1 MQASYRKDS
10 EHNYLLFGD
19 IEIDQSEYVYQ
30 MFLHNPLDQLLPSDI
45 TMRDGKASLRFDITA
60 CTSVA
65 RRFDTV
71 ALSGTDLRRILF
83 AIRETALHLSDLL
96 LDARDLI
103 LEPEFVFLGPGQDQI
118 FLCYIPHLS
127 DSSPD
132 TVRTLSEFFLKKT
145 DHNDPAAASL
155 AYAFYDAVSG
165 ENYVLLDLL
174 ETLLLP
180 NPAADPAA
188 DSAADPD
195 YGFGPERTQFDQKIR
210 AADSV
215 SQLSDVY
222 ASYDPADRKKL
233 KSGGGK
239 SPEYANASGSILS
252 GTSRADQSSQKKT
265 GKKGRKTS
273 VKRKTGVQND
283 SRKRKRRKRRLFLSL
298 LLPAILVLGTAAVL
312 ILIFHPDLTQ
322 IGGAGFLSAAVI
334 WMIHNTIER
343 HSGEIHNVW
352 ADEDFDTEDDDI
364 FYQNLL
370 KEAYAQ
376 PESSRQTFSPDD
388 KSPNPD
394 STGWENIDR
403 VSAGQSN
410 TSWKK
415 VGRVSADQSNT
426 SWKKAGRVSAG
437 QSNTAWKKAGR
448 DSLNRGKATDS
459 PSVEATRYLSGQAAY
474 SSSSSAAALISLR
487 PDSYPDISLNRDHL
501 LIGKSPEKADIILP
515 SDTVSRVHAR
525 IEKRSDGLYVTDL
538 FSTNGTFLDGHR
550 LEPNRSA
557 RLLDSARL
565 TIAGYNYRVQIPGTD
580 EAKAAYSSRAA
591 Y

>member
-145 DHNDPAAASL
+145 DHNDPAAAAL

-174 ETLLLP
+174 EALLLP
-180 NPAADPAA
+180 NPASNPAADPAA
-188 DSAADPD
+188 VPD
-195 YGFGPERTQFDQKIR
+195 YGFRQEGTLPDQKIR
-210 AADSV
+210 TGDSV
-215 SQLSDVY
+215 SKSDDLY
-222 ASYDPADRKKL
+222 APFEPAGRENL
-233 KSGGGK
+233 KSGRGK
-239 SPEYANASGSILS
+239 SPEYAYASGSS
-252 GTSRADQSSQKKT
+252 PGRTNRAGQGGQKKP
-265 GKKGRKTS
+265 GKKGAKS
-273 VKRKTGVQND
+273 PAKRKTGIQND
-283 SRKRKRRKRRLFLSL
+283 SKKRKRKKRRLFLSL

-334 WMIHNTIER
+334 WIIHNTIER

-376 PESSRQTFSPDD
+376 PESSQQSFFPDE
-388 KSPNPD
+388 KSSNRD
-394 STGWENIDR
+394 SAGWENI
-403 VSAGQSN
+403 
-410 TSWKK
+410 
-415 VGRVSADQSNT
+415 
-426 SWKKAGRVSAG
+426 GRVSAG
-437 QSNTAWKKAGR
+437 RNRTARKEASR
-448 DSLNRGKATDS
+448 DSLNREKAANS
-459 PSVEATRYLSGQAAY
+459 PAVDATRFLAGQAGY
-474 SSSSSAAALISLR
+474 SSAVPAALISLR

-501 LIGKSPEKADIILP
+501 LIGKNPDKADIILP
-515 SDTVSRVHAR
+515 SETVSRVHAR

-580 EAKAAYSSRAA
+580 EANAAYSSRAA

>member
-145 DHNDPAAASL
+145 DHNDPAAAAL

-174 ETLLLP
+174 EALLLP
-180 NPAADPAA
+180 NPASNPAADPAA
-188 DSAADPD
+188 VPD
-195 YGFGPERTQFDQKIR
+195 YGFRQEGTLPDQKIR
-210 AADSV
+210 TGDSV
-215 SQLSDVY
+215 SKSDDLY
-222 ASYDPADRKKL
+222 APFEPAGRENL
-233 KSGGGK
+233 KSGRGK
-239 SPEYANASGSILS
+239 SPEYAYASGSS
-252 GTSRADQSSQKKT
+252 PGRTNRAGQGGQKKP
-265 GKKGRKTS
+265 GKKGAKS
-273 VKRKTGVQND
+273 PAKRKTGIQND
-283 SRKRKRRKRRLFLSL
+283 SKKRKRKKRRLFLSL

-334 WMIHNTIER
+334 WIIHNTIER

-376 PESSRQTFSPDD
+376 PESSQQSFFPDE
-388 KSPNPD
+388 KSSNRD
-394 STGWENIDR
+394 SAGWENI
-403 VSAGQSN
+403 
-410 TSWKK
+410 
-415 VGRVSADQSNT
+415 
-426 SWKKAGRVSAG
+426 GRVSAG
-437 QSNTAWKKAGR
+437 RNRTARKEASR
-448 DSLNRGKATDS
+448 DSLNREIATDS
-459 PSVEATRYLSGQAAY
+459 PAVDATRFLAGQAGY
-474 SSSSSAAALISLR
+474 SSAVPAALISLR

-501 LIGKSPEKADIILP
+501 LIGKNPDKADIILP
-515 SDTVSRVHAR
+515 SETVSRVHAR

-580 EAKAAYSSRAA
+580 EANAAYSSRAA

>member
-145 DHNDPAAASL
+145 DHSDPAAAAL

-174 ETLLLP
+174 EALLLP
-180 NPAADPAA
+180 NPASNPAADPAA
-188 DSAADPD
+188 VPD
-195 YGFGPERTQFDQKIR
+195 YGFRQEGTLPDQKIR
-210 AADSV
+210 TGDSV
-215 SQLSDVY
+215 SKSDDLY
-222 ASYDPADRKKL
+222 APFEPAGRENL
-233 KSGGGK
+233 KSGRGK
-239 SPEYANASGSILS
+239 SPEYAYASGSS
-252 GTSRADQSSQKKT
+252 PGRTNRAGQGGQKKP
-265 GKKGRKTS
+265 GKKGAKS
-273 VKRKTGVQND
+273 PAKRKTGIQND
-283 SRKRKRRKRRLFLSL
+283 SKKRKRKKRRLFLSL

-334 WMIHNTIER
+334 WIIHNTIER

-376 PESSRQTFSPDD
+376 PESSQQSFFPDE
-388 KSPNPD
+388 KSSNRD
-394 STGWENIDR
+394 SAGWENI
-403 VSAGQSN
+403 
-410 TSWKK
+410 
-415 VGRVSADQSNT
+415 
-426 SWKKAGRVSAG
+426 GRVSAG
-437 QSNTAWKKAGR
+437 RNRTARKEASR
-448 DSLNRGKATDS
+448 DSLKREKATDS
-459 PSVEATRYLSGQAAY
+459 PAVDATRFLAGQAGY
-474 SSSSSAAALISLR
+474 SSAVPAALISLR

-501 LIGKSPEKADIILP
+501 LIGKNPDKADIILP
-515 SDTVSRVHAR
+515 SETVSRVHAR

-580 EAKAAYSSRAA
+580 EANAAYSSRAA

>member
-145 DHNDPAAASL
+145 DHSDPAAAAL

-174 ETLLLP
+174 EALLLP
-180 NPAADPAA
+180 NPASNPAA
-188 DSAADPD
+188 DPVAVPD
-195 YGFGPERTQFDQKIR
+195 YGFRQEGTLPDQKIR
-210 AADSV
+210 SGDSV
-215 SQLSDVY
+215 SKSDDLY
-222 ASYDPADRKKL
+222 APFEPAGRENL
-233 KSGGGK
+233 KSGRGK
-239 SPEYANASGSILS
+239 SPEYAYASGSS
-252 GTSRADQSSQKKT
+252 PGRTNRAGQGGQKKP
-265 GKKGRKTS
+265 GKKGAKS
-273 VKRKTGVQND
+273 PAKRKTGIQND
-283 SRKRKRRKRRLFLSL
+283 SKKRKRKKSRLFLSL

-334 WMIHNTIER
+334 WIIHNTIER

-376 PESSRQTFSPDD
+376 PESSQQSFFPDE
-388 KSPNPD
+388 KSSNRD
-394 STGWENIDR
+394 SAGWENI
-403 VSAGQSN
+403 
-410 TSWKK
+410 
-415 VGRVSADQSNT
+415 
-426 SWKKAGRVSAG
+426 GRVSAG
-437 QSNTAWKKAGR
+437 RNRTARKEASR
-448 DSLNRGKATDS
+448 DSLNREKAANS
-459 PSVEATRYLSGQAAY
+459 PAVDATRFLAGQAGY
-474 SSSSSAAALISLR
+474 SSAVPAALISLR

-501 LIGKSPEKADIILP
+501 LIGKNPDKADIILP
-515 SDTVSRVHAR
+515 SETVSRVHAR

-580 EAKAAYSSRAA
+580 EANAAYSSRAA

>member
-145 DHNDPAAASL
+145 DHSDPAAAAL

-174 ETLLLP
+174 EALLLP
-180 NPAADPAA
+180 NPASNPAADPAA
-188 DSAADPD
+188 VPD
-195 YGFGPERTQFDQKIR
+195 YGFRQEGTLPDQKIR
-210 AADSV
+210 TGDSV
-215 SQLSDVY
+215 SKSDDLY
-222 ASYDPADRKKL
+222 APFEPAGRENL
-233 KSGGGK
+233 KSGRGK
-239 SPEYANASGSILS
+239 SPEYAYASGSS
-252 GTSRADQSSQKKT
+252 PGRTNRAGQGGQKKP
-265 GKKGRKTS
+265 GKKGAKS
-273 VKRKTGVQND
+273 PAKRKTGIQND
-283 SRKRKRRKRRLFLSL
+283 SKKRKRKNRRLFLSL
-298 LLPAILVLGTAAVL
+298 LLPAVLVLGTAAVL

-334 WMIHNTIER
+334 WIIHNTIER

-376 PESSRQTFSPDD
+376 PESSQQSFFPDE
-388 KSPNPD
+388 KSSNRD
-394 STGWENIDR
+394 STGWENI
-403 VSAGQSN
+403 
-410 TSWKK
+410 
-415 VGRVSADQSNT
+415 
-426 SWKKAGRVSAG
+426 GRVSAG
-437 QSNTAWKKAGR
+437 RNRTARKEASR
-448 DSLNRGKATDS
+448 DSLNREKATDS
-459 PSVEATRYLSGQAAY
+459 PAVDPTRFLAGQAGY
-474 SSSSSAAALISLR
+474 SSAVPAALISLR

-501 LIGKSPEKADIILP
+501 LIGKNPDKADIILP
-515 SDTVSRVHAR
+515 SETVSRVHAR

-580 EAKAAYSSRAA
+580 EANAAYSSRAA

>member
-145 DHNDPAAASL
+145 DHSDPAAAAL

-174 ETLLLP
+174 EALLLP
-180 NPAADPAA
+180 NPASNPAADPAA
-188 DSAADPD
+188 VPD
-195 YGFGPERTQFDQKIR
+195 YGFRQEGTLPDQIRTG
-210 AADSV
+210 DSV
-215 SQLSDVY
+215 SKSDDLY
-222 ASYDPADRKKL
+222 APFEPAGRENL
-233 KSGGGK
+233 KSGRGK
-239 SPEYANASGSILS
+239 SPEYAYASGSS
-252 GTSRADQSSQKKT
+252 PGRTNRAGQGGQKKP
-265 GKKGRKTS
+265 GKKGAKS
-273 VKRKTGVQND
+273 PAKRKTGIQND
-283 SRKRKRRKRRLFLSL
+283 SKKRKRKNRRLFLSL

-334 WMIHNTIER
+334 WIIHNTIER

-376 PESSRQTFSPDD
+376 PESSQQSFFPDE
-388 KSPNPD
+388 KSSNRD
-394 STGWENIDR
+394 SAGWENI
-403 VSAGQSN
+403 
-410 TSWKK
+410 
-415 VGRVSADQSNT
+415 
-426 SWKKAGRVSAG
+426 GRVSAG
-437 QSNTAWKKAGR
+437 RNRTARKEASR
-448 DSLNRGKATDS
+448 DSLNREKAANS
-459 PSVEATRYLSGQAAY
+459 PAVDATRFLAGQAGY
-474 SSSSSAAALISLR
+474 SSAVPAALISLR

-501 LIGKSPEKADIILP
+501 LIGKNPDKADIILP
-515 SDTVSRVHAR
+515 SETVSRVHAR

>member
-145 DHNDPAAASL
+145 DHSDPAAAAL

-174 ETLLLP
+174 EALLLP
-180 NPAADPAA
+180 NPASNPAADPAA
-188 DSAADPD
+188 VPD
-195 YGFGPERTQFDQKIR
+195 YGFRQEGTLPDQKIR
-210 AADSV
+210 TGDSV
-215 SQLSDVY
+215 SKSDDLY
-222 ASYDPADRKKL
+222 APFEPAGRENL
-233 KSGGGK
+233 KSGRGK
-239 SPEYANASGSILS
+239 SPEYAYASGSS
-252 GTSRADQSSQKKT
+252 PGRTNRAGQGGQKKP
-265 GKKGRKTS
+265 GKKGAKS
-273 VKRKTGVQND
+273 PAKRKTGIQND
-283 SRKRKRRKRRLFLSL
+283 SRKRKRKKRRLFLSL

-334 WMIHNTIER
+334 WIIHNTIER

-376 PESSRQTFSPDD
+376 PESSQQSFFPDE
-388 KSPNPD
+388 KSSNRD
-394 STGWENIDR
+394 SAGWENI
-403 VSAGQSN
+403 
-410 TSWKK
+410 
-415 VGRVSADQSNT
+415 
-426 SWKKAGRVSAG
+426 GRVSAG
-437 QSNTAWKKAGR
+437 RNRTARKEASR
-448 DSLNRGKATDS
+448 DSLKREKATDS
-459 PSVEATRYLSGQAAY
+459 PAVDATRFLAGQAGY
-474 SSSSSAAALISLR
+474 SSAVPAALISLR

-501 LIGKSPEKADIILP
+501 LIGKNPDKADIILP
-515 SDTVSRVHAR
+515 SETVSRVHAR

-580 EAKAAYSSRAA
+580 EANAAYSSRAA

>member
-145 DHNDPAAASL
+145 DHNDPAAAAL

-174 ETLLLP
+174 EALLLP
-180 NPAADPAA
+180 NPASNPAADPAA
-188 DSAADPD
+188 VPD
-195 YGFGPERTQFDQKIR
+195 YGFRQEGTLPDQKIR
-210 AADSV
+210 TGDSV
-215 SQLSDVY
+215 SKSDDLY
-222 ASYDPADRKKL
+222 APFEPAGRENL
-233 KSGGGK
+233 KSGRGK
-239 SPEYANASGSILS
+239 SPEYAYASGSS
-252 GTSRADQSSQKKT
+252 PGRTNRAGQGGQKKP
-265 GKKGRKTS
+265 GKKGAKS
-273 VKRKTGVQND
+273 PAKRKTGIQND
-283 SRKRKRRKRRLFLSL
+283 SRKRKRKKRRLFLSL

-334 WMIHNTIER
+334 WIIHNTIER

-376 PESSRQTFSPDD
+376 PESSQQSFFPDE
-388 KSPNPD
+388 KSSNRD
-394 STGWENIDR
+394 SAGWENI
-403 VSAGQSN
+403 
-410 TSWKK
+410 
-415 VGRVSADQSNT
+415 
-426 SWKKAGRVSAG
+426 GRVSAG
-437 QSNTAWKKAGR
+437 RNRTARKEASR
-448 DSLNRGKATDS
+448 DSLNREKAANS
-459 PSVEATRYLSGQAAY
+459 PAVDATRFLAGQAGY
-474 SSSSSAAALISLR
+474 SSAVPAALISLR

-501 LIGKSPEKADIILP
+501 LIGKNPDKADIILP
-515 SDTVSRVHAR
+515 SETVSRVHAR

-580 EAKAAYSSRAA
+580 GSDAAYFSRAA
-591 Y
+591 Q

>member
-145 DHNDPAAASL
+145 DHSDPAAAAL

-174 ETLLLP
+174 EALLLP
-180 NPAADPAA
+180 NPASNPAA
-188 DSAADPD
+188 DPTAVPD
-195 YGFGPERTQFDQKIR
+195 YGFRQEGTLPDQKIR
-210 AADSV
+210 TGDSV
-215 SQLSDVY
+215 SKSDDLY
-222 ASYDPADRKKL
+222 APFEPAGRENL
-233 KSGGGK
+233 KSGRGK
-239 SPEYANASGSILS
+239 SPEYAYASGSS
-252 GTSRADQSSQKKT
+252 PGRTNRAGQGGQKKP
-265 GKKGRKTS
+265 GKKGAKS
-273 VKRKTGVQND
+273 PAKRKTGIQND
-283 SRKRKRRKRRLFLSL
+283 SKKRKRKNRRLFLSL

-334 WMIHNTIER
+334 WIIHNTIER

-376 PESSRQTFSPDD
+376 PESSQQSFFPDE
-388 KSPNPD
+388 KSSNRD
-394 STGWENIDR
+394 STGWENI
-403 VSAGQSN
+403 
-410 TSWKK
+410 
-415 VGRVSADQSNT
+415 
-426 SWKKAGRVSAG
+426 GRVSAG
-437 QSNTAWKKAGR
+437 RNRTARKEASR
-448 DSLNRGKATDS
+448 DSLNREKAANS
-459 PSVEATRYLSGQAAY
+459 PAVDATRFLAGQAGY
-474 SSSSSAAALISLR
+474 SSAVPAALISLR

-501 LIGKSPEKADIILP
+501 LIGKNPDKADIILP
-515 SDTVSRVHAR
+515 SETVSRVHAR

-550 LEPNRSA
+550 LEPNRST

-580 EAKAAYSSRAA
+580 EANAAYSSRAA

>member
-145 DHNDPAAASL
+145 DHSDPAAAAL

-174 ETLLLP
+174 EALLLP
-180 NPAADPAA
+180 NPASNPAADPAA
-188 DSAADPD
+188 VPD
-195 YGFGPERTQFDQKIR
+195 YGFRQEGTLPDQKIR
-210 AADSV
+210 TGDSV
-215 SQLSDVY
+215 SKSDDLY
-222 ASYDPADRKKL
+222 APFEPAGRENL
-233 KSGGGK
+233 KSGRGK
-239 SPEYANASGSILS
+239 SPEYAYASGSS
-252 GTSRADQSSQKKT
+252 PGRTNRAGQGGQKKP
-265 GKKGRKTS
+265 GKKGAKS
-273 VKRKTGVQND
+273 PAKRKTGIQND
-283 SRKRKRRKRRLFLSL
+283 SKKRKRKNRRLFLSL

-334 WMIHNTIER
+334 WIIHNTIER

-376 PESSRQTFSPDD
+376 PESSQQSFFPDE
-388 KSPNPD
+388 KSSNRD
-394 STGWENIDR
+394 SAGWENI
-403 VSAGQSN
+403 
-410 TSWKK
+410 
-415 VGRVSADQSNT
+415 
-426 SWKKAGRVSAG
+426 GRVSAG
-437 QSNTAWKKAGR
+437 RNRTARKEASR
-448 DSLNRGKATDS
+448 DSLNREKAANS
-459 PSVEATRYLSGQAAY
+459 PAVDATRFLAGQAGY
-474 SSSSSAAALISLR
+474 SSAVPAALISLR

-501 LIGKSPEKADIILP
+501 LIGKNPDKADIILP
-515 SDTVSRVHAR
+515 SETVSRVHAR

-580 EAKAAYSSRAA
+580 EANAAYSSRAA

>member
-145 DHNDPAAASL
+145 DHSDPAAAAL

-174 ETLLLP
+174 EALLLP
-180 NPAADPAA
+180 NPASNPAA
-188 DSAADPD
+188 DPVAVPD
-195 YGFGPERTQFDQKIR
+195 YGFRQEGTLPDQKIR
-210 AADSV
+210 TGDSV
-215 SQLSDVY
+215 SKSDDLY
-222 ASYDPADRKKL
+222 APFEPAGRENL
-233 KSGGGK
+233 KSGRGK
-239 SPEYANASGSILS
+239 SPEYAYASGSS
-252 GTSRADQSSQKKT
+252 PGRTNRAGQGGQKKT
-265 GKKGRKTS
+265 GKKGAKPPA
-273 VKRKTGVQND
+273 KRKTGIQND
-283 SRKRKRRKRRLFLSL
+283 SKKRKRKKRRLFLSL

-334 WMIHNTIER
+334 WIIHNTIER

-376 PESSRQTFSPDD
+376 PESSQQSFFPDE
-388 KSPNPD
+388 KSSNRD
-394 STGWENIDR
+394 SAGWENI
-403 VSAGQSN
+403 
-410 TSWKK
+410 
-415 VGRVSADQSNT
+415 
-426 SWKKAGRVSAG
+426 GRVSAG
-437 QSNTAWKKAGR
+437 RNRTARKEASR
-448 DSLNRGKATDS
+448 DSLNREKAADS
-459 PSVEATRYLSGQAAY
+459 PAVDATRFLAGQAGY
-474 SSSSSAAALISLR
+474 SSAVPAALISLR

-501 LIGKSPEKADIILP
+501 LIGKNPDKADIILP
-515 SDTVSRVHAR
+515 SETVSRVHAR

-580 EAKAAYSSRAA
+580 EANAAYSSRAA

>member
-145 DHNDPAAASL
+145 DHNDPAAAAL

-174 ETLLLP
+174 EALLLP
-180 NPAADPAA
+180 NPASNPAADPAA
-188 DSAADPD
+188 VPD
-195 YGFGPERTQFDQKIR
+195 YGFRQEGTLPDQKIR
-210 AADSV
+210 TGDSV
-215 SQLSDVY
+215 SKSDDLY
-222 ASYDPADRKKL
+222 APFEPAGRENL
-233 KSGGGK
+233 KSGRGK
-239 SPEYANASGSILS
+239 SPEYAYASGSS
-252 GTSRADQSSQKKT
+252 PGRTNRAGQGGQKKP
-265 GKKGRKTS
+265 GKKGAKS
-273 VKRKTGVQND
+273 PAKRKTGIQND
-283 SRKRKRRKRRLFLSL
+283 SKKRKRKNRRLFLSL
-298 LLPAILVLGTAAVL
+298 LLPAVLVLGTAAVL

-334 WMIHNTIER
+334 WIIHNTIER

-376 PESSRQTFSPDD
+376 PESSQQSFFPDE
-388 KSPNPD
+388 KSSNRD
-394 STGWENIDR
+394 SAGWENI
-403 VSAGQSN
+403 
-410 TSWKK
+410 
-415 VGRVSADQSNT
+415 
-426 SWKKAGRVSAG
+426 GRVSAG
-437 QSNTAWKKAGR
+437 RNRTARKEASR
-448 DSLNRGKATDS
+448 DSLNREKAANS
-459 PSVEATRYLSGQAAY
+459 PAVDATRFLAGQAGY
-474 SSSSSAAALISLR
+474 SSAVPAALISLR

-501 LIGKSPEKADIILP
+501 LIGKNPDKADIILP
-515 SDTVSRVHAR
+515 SETVSRVHAR

-580 EAKAAYSSRAA
+580 EANAAYSSRAA

>member
-145 DHNDPAAASL
+145 DHSDPAAAAL

-174 ETLLLP
+174 EALLLP
-180 NPAADPAA
+180 NPASNPAADPAA
-188 DSAADPD
+188 VPD
-195 YGFGPERTQFDQKIR
+195 YGFRQEGTLPDQKIR
-210 AADSV
+210 TGDSV
-215 SQLSDVY
+215 SKSDDLY
-222 ASYDPADRKKL
+222 APFEPAGRENL
-233 KSGGGK
+233 KSGRGK
-239 SPEYANASGSILS
+239 SPEYAYASGSS
-252 GTSRADQSSQKKT
+252 PGRTNRAGQGGQKKP
-265 GKKGRKTS
+265 GKKGAKS
-273 VKRKTGVQND
+273 PAKRKTGIQND
-283 SRKRKRRKRRLFLSL
+283 SKKRKRKKRRLFLSL

-334 WMIHNTIER
+334 WIIHNTIER

-376 PESSRQTFSPDD
+376 PESSQQSFFPDE
-388 KSPNPD
+388 KSSNRD
-394 STGWENIDR
+394 SAGWENI
-403 VSAGQSN
+403 
-410 TSWKK
+410 
-415 VGRVSADQSNT
+415 
-426 SWKKAGRVSAG
+426 GRVSAG
-437 QSNTAWKKAGR
+437 RNRTARKEASR
-448 DSLNRGKATDS
+448 DSLKREKAADS
-459 PSVEATRYLSGQAAY
+459 PAVDATRFLAGQVGY
-474 SSSSSAAALISLR
+474 SSAVPAALISLR

-501 LIGKSPEKADIILP
+501 LIGKNPDKADIILP
-515 SDTVSRVHAR
+515 SETVSRVHAR

-580 EAKAAYSSRAA
+580 GSDAAYFSRAA
-591 Y
+591 Q

>member
-376 PESSRQTFSPDD
+376 PESSQQSFFPEE
-388 KSPNPD
+388 KSSNR
-394 STGWENIDR
+394 DR
-403 VSAGQSN
+403 
-410 TSWKK
+410 
-415 VGRVSADQSNT
+415 
-426 SWKKAGRVSAG
+426 KKAGRVSAG

>member
-145 DHNDPAAASL
+145 DHSDPAAAAL

-174 ETLLLP
+174 EALLLP
-180 NPAADPAA
+180 NPASNPAADPAA
-188 DSAADPD
+188 VPD
-195 YGFGPERTQFDQKIR
+195 YGFRQEGTLPDQIRTG
-210 AADSV
+210 DSV
-215 SQLSDVY
+215 SKSDDLY
-222 ASYDPADRKKL
+222 APFEPAGRENL
-233 KSGGGK
+233 KSGRGK
-239 SPEYANASGSILS
+239 SPEYAYASGSS
-252 GTSRADQSSQKKT
+252 PGRTNRAGQGGQKKP
-265 GKKGRKTS
+265 GKKGAKS
-273 VKRKTGVQND
+273 PAKRKTGIQND
-283 SRKRKRRKRRLFLSL
+283 SKKRKRKKRRLFLSL

-334 WMIHNTIER
+334 WIIHNTIER

-376 PESSRQTFSPDD
+376 PESSQQSFFPDE
-388 KSPNPD
+388 KSSNRD
-394 STGWENIDR
+394 SAGWENI
-403 VSAGQSN
+403 
-410 TSWKK
+410 
-415 VGRVSADQSNT
+415 
-426 SWKKAGRVSAG
+426 GRVSAG
-437 QSNTAWKKAGR
+437 RNRTARKEASR
-448 DSLNRGKATDS
+448 DSLKREKATDS
-459 PSVEATRYLSGQAAY
+459 PAVDATRFLAGQAGY
-474 SSSSSAAALISLR
+474 SSAVPAALISLR

-501 LIGKSPEKADIILP
+501 LIGKNPDKADIILP
-515 SDTVSRVHAR
+515 SETVSRVHAR

-580 EAKAAYSSRAA
+580 EANAAYSSRAA

>member
-145 DHNDPAAASL
+145 DHNDPAAAAL

-174 ETLLLP
+174 EALLLP
-180 NPAADPAA
+180 NPASNPAADPAA
-188 DSAADPD
+188 VPD
-195 YGFGPERTQFDQKIR
+195 YGFRQEGTLPDQKIR
-210 AADSV
+210 TGDSV
-215 SQLSDVY
+215 SKSDDLY
-222 ASYDPADRKKL
+222 APFEPAGRENL
-233 KSGGGK
+233 KSGRGK
-239 SPEYANASGSILS
+239 SPEYAYASGSS
-252 GTSRADQSSQKKT
+252 PGRTNRAGQGGQKKP
-265 GKKGRKTS
+265 GKKGAKS
-273 VKRKTGVQND
+273 PAKRKTGIQND
-283 SRKRKRRKRRLFLSL
+283 SKKRKRKKRRLFLSL

-334 WMIHNTIER
+334 WIIHNTIER

-376 PESSRQTFSPDD
+376 PESSQQSFFPDE
-388 KSPNPD
+388 KSSNRD
-394 STGWENIDR
+394 SAGWENI
-403 VSAGQSN
+403 
-410 TSWKK
+410 
-415 VGRVSADQSNT
+415 
-426 SWKKAGRVSAG
+426 GRVSAG
-437 QSNTAWKKAGR
+437 RNRTARKEASR
-448 DSLNRGKATDS
+448 DSLNREIAADS
-459 PSVEATRYLSGQAAY
+459 PAVDATRFLAGQAGY
-474 SSSSSAAALISLR
+474 SSAVPAALISLR

-501 LIGKSPEKADIILP
+501 LIGKNPDKADIILP
-515 SDTVSRVHAR
+515 SETVSRVHAR

>member
-145 DHNDPAAASL
+145 DHSDPAAAAL

-174 ETLLLP
+174 EALLLP
-180 NPAADPAA
+180 NPASNPAADPAA
-188 DSAADPD
+188 VPD
-195 YGFGPERTQFDQKIR
+195 YGFRQEGTLPDQKIR
-210 AADSV
+210 TGDSV
-215 SQLSDVY
+215 SKSDDLY
-222 ASYDPADRKKL
+222 APFEPAGRENL
-233 KSGGGK
+233 KSGRGK
-239 SPEYANASGSILS
+239 SPEYAYASGSS
-252 GTSRADQSSQKKT
+252 PGRTNRAGQGGQKKP
-265 GKKGRKTS
+265 GKKGAKS
-273 VKRKTGVQND
+273 PAKRKTGIQND
-283 SRKRKRRKRRLFLSL
+283 SKKRKRKKRRLFLSL

-334 WMIHNTIER
+334 WIIHNTIER

-376 PESSRQTFSPDD
+376 PESSQQSFFPDE
-388 KSPNPD
+388 KSSNRD
-394 STGWENIDR
+394 STGWENI
-403 VSAGQSN
+403 
-410 TSWKK
+410 
-415 VGRVSADQSNT
+415 
-426 SWKKAGRVSAG
+426 GRVSAG
-437 QSNTAWKKAGR
+437 RNRTARKEASR
-448 DSLNRGKATDS
+448 DSLKREKATDS
-459 PSVEATRYLSGQAAY
+459 PAVDATRFLAGQAGY
-474 SSSSSAAALISLR
+474 SSAVPAALISLR

-501 LIGKSPEKADIILP
+501 LIGKNPDKADIILP
-515 SDTVSRVHAR
+515 SETVSRVHAR

-565 TIAGYNYRVQIPGTD
+565 TIAAYNYRVQIPGTD
-580 EAKAAYSSRAA
+580 EANAAYSSRAA

>member
-145 DHNDPAAASL
+145 DHSDPAAAAL

-174 ETLLLP
+174 EALLLP
-180 NPAADPAA
+180 NPASNPAADPAA
-188 DSAADPD
+188 VPD
-195 YGFGPERTQFDQKIR
+195 YGFRQEGTLPDQKIR
-210 AADSV
+210 TGDSV
-215 SQLSDVY
+215 SKSDDLY
-222 ASYDPADRKKL
+222 APFEPAGRENL
-233 KSGGGK
+233 KSGRGK
-239 SPEYANASGSILS
+239 SPEYAYASGSS
-252 GTSRADQSSQKKT
+252 PGRTNRAGQGGQKKP
-265 GKKGRKTS
+265 GKKGAKS
-273 VKRKTGVQND
+273 PAKRKTGIQND
-283 SRKRKRRKRRLFLSL
+283 SKKRKRKNRRLFLSL
-298 LLPAILVLGTAAVL
+298 LLPAVLVLGTAAVL

-334 WMIHNTIER
+334 WIIHNTIER

-376 PESSRQTFSPDD
+376 PESSQQSFFPDE
-388 KSPNPD
+388 KSSNRD
-394 STGWENIDR
+394 SAGWENI
-403 VSAGQSN
+403 
-410 TSWKK
+410 
-415 VGRVSADQSNT
+415 
-426 SWKKAGRVSAG
+426 GRVSAG
-437 QSNTAWKKAGR
+437 RNRTARKEASR
-448 DSLNRGKATDS
+448 DSLNREKATDS
-459 PSVEATRYLSGQAAY
+459 PAVGATRFLAGQAGY
-474 SSSSSAAALISLR
+474 SSAVPAALISLR

-501 LIGKSPEKADIILP
+501 LIGKNPDKADIILP
-515 SDTVSRVHAR
+515 SETVSRVHAR

>member
-145 DHNDPAAASL
+145 DHSDPAAAAI

-174 ETLLLP
+174 EALLLP
-180 NPAADPAA
+180 NPASNPAA
-188 DSAADPD
+188 DSAAVPD
-195 YGFGPERTQFDQKIR
+195 YGFRQEGTLPDQKIR
-210 AADSV
+210 TGDSV
-215 SQLSDVY
+215 SKSDDLY
-222 ASYDPADRKKL
+222 APFEPAGRENL
-233 KSGGGK
+233 KSGRGK
-239 SPEYANASGSILS
+239 SPEYAYASGNSS
-252 GTSRADQSSQKKT
+252 GRTNRAGQGGQKKT
-265 GKKGRKTS
+265 GKKGAKPPA
-273 VKRKTGVQND
+273 KRKTGIQND
-283 SRKRKRRKRRLFLSL
+283 SKKRKRKNRRLFLSL
-298 LLPAILVLGTAAVL
+298 LLPAILVLGTAAAL

-334 WMIHNTIER
+334 WIIHNTIER

-376 PESSRQTFSPDD
+376 PESSQQSFFPDE
-388 KSPNPD
+388 KSSNRD
-394 STGWENIDR
+394 STGWENI
-403 VSAGQSN
+403 
-410 TSWKK
+410 
-415 VGRVSADQSNT
+415 
-426 SWKKAGRVSAG
+426 GRVSAG
-437 QSNTAWKKAGR
+437 RNRTARKEASR
-448 DSLNRGKATDS
+448 DSLNREKATDS
-459 PSVEATRYLSGQAAY
+459 PAVGATRFLAGQAGY
-474 SSSSSAAALISLR
+474 SSAVPAALISLR

-501 LIGKSPEKADIILP
+501 LIGKNPDKADIILA
-515 SDTVSRVHAR
+515 SETVSRVHAR

-580 EAKAAYSSRAA
+580 EANAAYSSRAA

>member
-145 DHNDPAAASL
+145 DHNDPAAAAL

-174 ETLLLP
+174 EALLLP
-180 NPAADPAA
+180 NPASNPAADPAA
-188 DSAADPD
+188 VPD
-195 YGFGPERTQFDQKIR
+195 YGFRQEGTLPDQKIR
-210 AADSV
+210 TGDSV
-215 SQLSDVY
+215 SKSDDLY
-222 ASYDPADRKKL
+222 APFEPAGRENL
-233 KSGGGK
+233 KSGRGK
-239 SPEYANASGSILS
+239 SPEYAYASGSS
-252 GTSRADQSSQKKT
+252 PGRTNRAGQGGQKKP
-265 GKKGRKTS
+265 GKKGAKS
-273 VKRKTGVQND
+273 PAKRKTGIQND
-283 SRKRKRRKRRLFLSL
+283 SKKRKRKKRRLFLSL

-334 WMIHNTIER
+334 WIIHNTIER

-376 PESSRQTFSPDD
+376 PESSQQSFFPDE
-388 KSPNPD
+388 KSSKRD
-394 STGWENIDR
+394 SAGWESI
-403 VSAGQSN
+403 
-410 TSWKK
+410 
-415 VGRVSADQSNT
+415 
-426 SWKKAGRVSAG
+426 GRVSAG
-437 QSNTAWKKAGR
+437 RNRTARKEASR
-448 DSLNRGKATDS
+448 DSLNREKATDS
-459 PSVEATRYLSGQAAY
+459 PAVGATRFLSGQAGY
-474 SSSSSAAALISLR
+474 SSAVPAALISLR

-501 LIGKSPEKADIILP
+501 LIGKNPDKADIILP
-515 SDTVSRVHAR
+515 SETVSRVHAR

-580 EAKAAYSSRAA
+580 EANAAYSSRAA

>member
-145 DHNDPAAASL
+145 DHSDPAAAAL

-174 ETLLLP
+174 EALLLP
-180 NPAADPAA
+180 NPASNPAADPAA
-188 DSAADPD
+188 VPD
-195 YGFGPERTQFDQKIR
+195 YGFRQEGTLPDQKIR
-210 AADSV
+210 TGDSV
-215 SQLSDVY
+215 SKSDDLY
-222 ASYDPADRKKL
+222 APFEPAGRENL
-233 KSGGGK
+233 KSGRGK
-239 SPEYANASGSILS
+239 SPEYAYASGSS
-252 GTSRADQSSQKKT
+252 PGRTNRAGQGGQKKP
-265 GKKGRKTS
+265 GKKGAKS
-273 VKRKTGVQND
+273 PAKRKTGIQSD
-283 SRKRKRRKRRLFLSL
+283 SKKRKRKKRRLFLSL

-334 WMIHNTIER
+334 WIIHNTIER

-376 PESSRQTFSPDD
+376 PESSQQSFFPDE
-388 KSPNPD
+388 KSSNRD
-394 STGWENIDR
+394 SAGWENI
-403 VSAGQSN
+403 
-410 TSWKK
+410 
-415 VGRVSADQSNT
+415 
-426 SWKKAGRVSAG
+426 GRVSAG
-437 QSNTAWKKAGR
+437 RNRTARKEASR
-448 DSLNRGKATDS
+448 DSLNREKAADS
-459 PSVEATRYLSGQAAY
+459 PAVDATRFLAGQAGY
-474 SSSSSAAALISLR
+474 SSAVPAALISLR

-501 LIGKSPEKADIILP
+501 LIGKNPDKADIILP
-515 SDTVSRVHAR
+515 SETVSRVHAR

-580 EAKAAYSSRAA
+580 EANAAYSSRAA

>member
-145 DHNDPAAASL
+145 DHSDPAAAAL

-174 ETLLLP
+174 EALLLP
-180 NPAADPAA
+180 NPASNPAADPAA
-188 DSAADPD
+188 VPD
-195 YGFGPERTQFDQKIR
+195 YGFRQEGTLPDQKIR
-210 AADSV
+210 TGDSV
-215 SQLSDVY
+215 SKSDDLY
-222 ASYDPADRKKL
+222 APFEPAGRENL
-233 KSGGGK
+233 KSGRGK
-239 SPEYANASGSILS
+239 SPEYAYASGSS
-252 GTSRADQSSQKKT
+252 PGRTNRAGQGGQKKP
-265 GKKGRKTS
+265 GKKGAKS
-273 VKRKTGVQND
+273 PAKRKTEIQND
-283 SRKRKRRKRRLFLSL
+283 SKKRKRKKRRLFLSL

-334 WMIHNTIER
+334 WIIHNTIER

-376 PESSRQTFSPDD
+376 PESSQQSFFPDE
-388 KSPNPD
+388 KSSNRD
-394 STGWENIDR
+394 STGWESI
-403 VSAGQSN
+403 
-410 TSWKK
+410 
-415 VGRVSADQSNT
+415 
-426 SWKKAGRVSAG
+426 GRVSAG
-437 QSNTAWKKAGR
+437 RNRTARKEASR
-448 DSLNRGKATDS
+448 DSLKREKATDS
-459 PSVEATRYLSGQAAY
+459 PAVDATRFLAGQAGY
-474 SSSSSAAALISLR
+474 SSAVPAALISLR

-501 LIGKSPEKADIILP
+501 LIGIGKNPDKADIILP

-525 IEKRSDGLYVTDL
+525 IEKRTDGLYVTDL

>member
-145 DHNDPAAASL
+145 DHNDPAAAAL

-174 ETLLLP
+174 EALLLP
-180 NPAADPAA
+180 NPASNPAADPAA
-188 DSAADPD
+188 VPD
-195 YGFGPERTQFDQKIR
+195 YGFRQEGTLPDQKIR
-210 AADSV
+210 TGDSV
-215 SQLSDVY
+215 SKSDDLY
-222 ASYDPADRKKL
+222 APFEPAGRENL
-233 KSGGGK
+233 KSGRGK
-239 SPEYANASGSILS
+239 SPEYAYASGSS
-252 GTSRADQSSQKKT
+252 PGRTNRASQGGQKKP
-265 GKKGRKTS
+265 GKKGAKS
-273 VKRKTGVQND
+273 PAKRKTGIQND
-283 SRKRKRRKRRLFLSL
+283 SKKRKRKKRRLFLSL

-334 WMIHNTIER
+334 WIIHNTIER

-376 PESSRQTFSPDD
+376 PESSQQSFFPDE
-388 KSPNPD
+388 KSSNRD
-394 STGWENIDR
+394 SAGWENI
-403 VSAGQSN
+403 
-410 TSWKK
+410 
-415 VGRVSADQSNT
+415 
-426 SWKKAGRVSAG
+426 GRVSAG
-437 QSNTAWKKAGR
+437 RNRTARKEASR
-448 DSLNRGKATDS
+448 DSLKREKAADS
-459 PSVEATRYLSGQAAY
+459 PAVDATRFLAGQAGY
-474 SSSSSAAALISLR
+474 SSAVPAALISLR

>member
-145 DHNDPAAASL
+145 DHSDPAAAAL

-174 ETLLLP
+174 EALLLP
-180 NPAADPAA
+180 NPASNPAADPAA
-188 DSAADPD
+188 VPD
-195 YGFGPERTQFDQKIR
+195 YGFRQEGTLPDQKIR
-210 AADSV
+210 TGDSV
-215 SQLSDVY
+215 SKSDDLY
-222 ASYDPADRKKL
+222 APFEPAGRENL
-233 KSGGGK
+233 KSGRGK
-239 SPEYANASGSILS
+239 SPEYAYASGSS
-252 GTSRADQSSQKKT
+252 PGRTNRAGQGGQKKP
-265 GKKGRKTS
+265 GKKGAKS
-273 VKRKTGVQND
+273 PAKRKTEIQND
-283 SRKRKRRKRRLFLSL
+283 SKKRKRKKRRLFLSL

-334 WMIHNTIER
+334 WIIHNTIER

-376 PESSRQTFSPDD
+376 PESSQQSFFPDE
-388 KSPNPD
+388 KSSNRD
-394 STGWENIDR
+394 SAGWENI
-403 VSAGQSN
+403 
-410 TSWKK
+410 
-415 VGRVSADQSNT
+415 
-426 SWKKAGRVSAG
+426 GRVSAG
-437 QSNTAWKKAGR
+437 RNRTARKEASR
-448 DSLNRGKATDS
+448 DSLNREKAADS
-459 PSVEATRYLSGQAAY
+459 PAVDATRFLAGQAGY
-474 SSSSSAAALISLR
+474 SSAVPAALISLR

-501 LIGKSPEKADIILP
+501 LIGKNPDKADIILP
-515 SDTVSRVHAR
+515 SETVSRVHAR

-580 EAKAAYSSRAA
+580 EANAAYSSRAA

>member
-145 DHNDPAAASL
+145 DHSDPAAAAL

-174 ETLLLP
+174 EALLLP
-180 NPAADPAA
+180 NPASNPAADPAA
-188 DSAADPD
+188 VPD
-195 YGFGPERTQFDQKIR
+195 YGFRQEGTLPDQKIR
-210 AADSV
+210 TGDSV
-215 SQLSDVY
+215 SKSDDLY
-222 ASYDPADRKKL
+222 APFEPAGRENL
-233 KSGGGK
+233 KSGRGK
-239 SPEYANASGSILS
+239 SPEYAYASGSS
-252 GTSRADQSSQKKT
+252 PGRTNRAGQGGQKKP
-265 GKKGRKTS
+265 GKKGAKS
-273 VKRKTGVQND
+273 PAKRKTGIQND
-283 SRKRKRRKRRLFLSL
+283 SKKRKRKKRRLFLSL

-334 WMIHNTIER
+334 WIIHNTIER

-376 PESSRQTFSPDD
+376 PESSQQSFFPDE
-388 KSPNPD
+388 KSSNRD
-394 STGWENIDR
+394 SAGWENI
-403 VSAGQSN
+403 
-410 TSWKK
+410 
-415 VGRVSADQSNT
+415 
-426 SWKKAGRVSAG
+426 GRVSAG
-437 QSNTAWKKAGR
+437 RNRTARKEASR
-448 DSLNRGKATDS
+448 DSLNREKATDS
-459 PSVEATRYLSGQAAY
+459 PAVDATRFLAGQAGY
-474 SSSSSAAALISLR
+474 SSAVPAALISLR

-501 LIGKSPEKADIILP
+501 LIGKNPDKADIILP
-515 SDTVSRVHAR
+515 SETVSRVHAR

-580 EAKAAYSSRAA
+580 EANAAYSSRAA

>member
-145 DHNDPAAASL
+145 DHSDPAAAL

-174 ETLLLP
+174 EALLLP
-180 NPAADPAA
+180 NPASNPAADPAA
-188 DSAADPD
+188 VPD
-195 YGFGPERTQFDQKIR
+195 YGFRQEGTLPDQKIR
-210 AADSV
+210 TGDSV
-215 SQLSDVY
+215 SKSDDLY
-222 ASYDPADRKKL
+222 APFEPAGRENL
-233 KSGGGK
+233 KSGRGK
-239 SPEYANASGSILS
+239 SPEYAYASGSS
-252 GTSRADQSSQKKT
+252 PGRTNRAGQGGQKKP
-265 GKKGRKTS
+265 GKKGAKS
-273 VKRKTGVQND
+273 PAKRKTGIQND
-283 SRKRKRRKRRLFLSL
+283 SKKRKRKNRRLFLSL
-298 LLPAILVLGTAAVL
+298 LLPAVLVLGTAAVL

-334 WMIHNTIER
+334 WIIHNTIER

-376 PESSRQTFSPDD
+376 PESSQQSFFPDE
-388 KSPNPD
+388 KSSNRD
-394 STGWENIDR
+394 SAGWENI
-403 VSAGQSN
+403 
-410 TSWKK
+410 
-415 VGRVSADQSNT
+415 
-426 SWKKAGRVSAG
+426 GRVSAG
-437 QSNTAWKKAGR
+437 RNRTARKEASR
-448 DSLNRGKATDS
+448 DSLNREKAADS
-459 PSVEATRYLSGQAAY
+459 PAVDATRFLAGQAGY
-474 SSSSSAAALISLR
+474 SSAVPAALISLR

-501 LIGKSPEKADIILP
+501 LIGKNPDKADIILP
-515 SDTVSRVHAR
+515 SETVSRVHAR

-580 EAKAAYSSRAA
+580 EANAAYSSRAA

>member
-145 DHNDPAAASL
+145 DHSDPAAAAL

-174 ETLLLP
+174 EALLLP
-180 NPAADPAA
+180 NPASNPAA
-188 DSAADPD
+188 DPVAVPD
-195 YGFGPERTQFDQKIR
+195 YGFRQEGTLPDQKIR
-210 AADSV
+210 TGDSV
-215 SQLSDVY
+215 SKSDDLY
-222 ASYDPADRKKL
+222 APFEPAGRENL
-233 KSGGGK
+233 KSGRGK
-239 SPEYANASGSILS
+239 SPEYAYASGSS
-252 GTSRADQSSQKKT
+252 PGRTNRAGQGGQKKP
-265 GKKGRKTS
+265 GKKGAKS
-273 VKRKTGVQND
+273 PAKRKTEIQND
-283 SRKRKRRKRRLFLSL
+283 SKKRKRKKRRLFLSL

-334 WMIHNTIER
+334 WIIHNTIER

-376 PESSRQTFSPDD
+376 PESSQQSFFPDE
-388 KSPNPD
+388 KSSNRD
-394 STGWENIDR
+394 SAGWENI
-403 VSAGQSN
+403 
-410 TSWKK
+410 
-415 VGRVSADQSNT
+415 
-426 SWKKAGRVSAG
+426 GRVSAG
-437 QSNTAWKKAGR
+437 RNRTARKEASR
-448 DSLNRGKATDS
+448 DSLNREKAADS
-459 PSVEATRYLSGQAAY
+459 PAVDATRFLAGQAGY
-474 SSSSSAAALISLR
+474 SSAVPAALISLR

-501 LIGKSPEKADIILP
+501 LIGKNPDKADIILP
-515 SDTVSRVHAR
+515 SETVSRVHAR

-580 EAKAAYSSRAA
+580 EANAAYSSRAA

>member
-145 DHNDPAAASL
+145 DHSDPAAAAI

-174 ETLLLP
+174 EALLLP
-180 NPAADPAA
+180 NPASNPAADPAA
-188 DSAADPD
+188 VPD
-195 YGFGPERTQFDQKIR
+195 YGFRQEGTLPDQKIR
-210 AADSV
+210 TGDSV
-215 SQLSDVY
+215 SKSDDLY
-222 ASYDPADRKKL
+222 APFEPAGRENL
-233 KSGGGK
+233 KSGRGK
-239 SPEYANASGSILS
+239 SPEYAYASGSS
-252 GTSRADQSSQKKT
+252 PGRTNRAGQGGQKKP
-265 GKKGRKTS
+265 GKKGAKS
-273 VKRKTGVQND
+273 PAKRKTGIQND
-283 SRKRKRRKRRLFLSL
+283 SKKRKRKNRRLFLSL

-334 WMIHNTIER
+334 WIIHNTIER

-376 PESSRQTFSPDD
+376 PESSQQSFFPDE
-388 KSPNPD
+388 KIPNRD
-394 STGWENIDR
+394 SAGWENI
-403 VSAGQSN
+403 
-410 TSWKK
+410 
-415 VGRVSADQSNT
+415 
-426 SWKKAGRVSAG
+426 GRVSAG
-437 QSNTAWKKAGR
+437 RNRTARKEASR
-448 DSLNRGKATDS
+448 DSLNREKATDS
-459 PSVEATRYLSGQAAY
+459 PAVGATRFLAGQAGY
-474 SSSSSAAALISLR
+474 SSAVPAALISLR

-501 LIGKSPEKADIILP
+501 LIGKNPDKADIILP
-515 SDTVSRVHAR
+515 SETVSRVHAR

-580 EAKAAYSSRAA
+580 EANAAYSSRAA

>member
-145 DHNDPAAASL
+145 DHNDPAAAAL

-174 ETLLLP
+174 EALLLP
-180 NPAADPAA
+180 NPASNPAADPAA
-188 DSAADPD
+188 VPD
-195 YGFGPERTQFDQKIR
+195 YGFRQEGTLPDQKIR
-210 AADSV
+210 TGDSV
-215 SQLSDVY
+215 SKSDDLY
-222 ASYDPADRKKL
+222 APFEPAGRENL
-233 KSGGGK
+233 KSGRGK
-239 SPEYANASGSILS
+239 SPEYAYASGSS
-252 GTSRADQSSQKKT
+252 PGRTNRAGQGGQKKP
-265 GKKGRKTS
+265 GKKGAKS
-273 VKRKTGVQND
+273 PAKRKTGIQND
-283 SRKRKRRKRRLFLSL
+283 SRKRKRRNRRLFLSL

-334 WMIHNTIER
+334 WIIHNTIER

-376 PESSRQTFSPDD
+376 PESSQQSFFPDE
-388 KSPNPD
+388 KSSNRD
-394 STGWENIDR
+394 SAGWENI
-403 VSAGQSN
+403 
-410 TSWKK
+410 
-415 VGRVSADQSNT
+415 
-426 SWKKAGRVSAG
+426 GRVSAG
-437 QSNTAWKKAGR
+437 RNRTARKEASR
-448 DSLNRGKATDS
+448 DSLNREKAANS
-459 PSVEATRYLSGQAAY
+459 PAVDATRFLAGQAGY
-474 SSSSSAAALISLR
+474 SSAVPAALISLR

-501 LIGKSPEKADIILP
+501 LIGKNPDKADIILP
-515 SDTVSRVHAR
+515 SETVSRVHAR

-580 EAKAAYSSRAA
+580 EANAAYSSRAA

>member
-145 DHNDPAAASL
+145 DHSDPAAAAI

-174 ETLLLP
+174 EALLLP
-180 NPAADPAA
+180 NPASNPAADPAA
-188 DSAADPD
+188 VPD
-195 YGFGPERTQFDQKIR
+195 YGFRQEGTLPDQKIR
-210 AADSV
+210 TGDSV
-215 SQLSDVY
+215 SKSDDLY
-222 ASYDPADRKKL
+222 APFEPAGRENL
-233 KSGGGK
+233 KSGRGK
-239 SPEYANASGSILS
+239 SPEYAYASGSS
-252 GTSRADQSSQKKT
+252 PGRTNRAGQGGQKKP
-265 GKKGRKTS
+265 GKKGAKS
-273 VKRKTGVQND
+273 PAKRKTGIQND
-283 SRKRKRRKRRLFLSL
+283 SKKRKRKNRRLFLSL

-334 WMIHNTIER
+334 WIIHNTIER

-376 PESSRQTFSPDD
+376 PESSQQSFFPDE
-388 KSPNPD
+388 KSSNRD
-394 STGWENIDR
+394 SAGWENI
-403 VSAGQSN
+403 
-410 TSWKK
+410 
-415 VGRVSADQSNT
+415 
-426 SWKKAGRVSAG
+426 GRVSAG
-437 QSNTAWKKAGR
+437 RNRTARKEASR
-448 DSLNRGKATDS
+448 DSLNREKATDS
-459 PSVEATRYLSGQAAY
+459 PAVGATRFLAGQAGY
-474 SSSSSAAALISLR
+474 SSAVPAALISLR

-501 LIGKSPEKADIILP
+501 LIGKNPDKADIILP
-515 SDTVSRVHAR
+515 SETVSRVHAR

-580 EAKAAYSSRAA
+580 EANAAYSSRAA

>member
-145 DHNDPAAASL
+145 DHNDPAAAAL

-174 ETLLLP
+174 EALLLP
-180 NPAADPAA
+180 NPASNPAADPAA
-188 DSAADPD
+188 VPD
-195 YGFGPERTQFDQKIR
+195 YGFRQEGTLPDQKIR
-210 AADSV
+210 TGDSV
-215 SQLSDVY
+215 SKSDDLY
-222 ASYDPADRKKL
+222 APFEPAGRENL
-233 KSGGGK
+233 KSGRGK
-239 SPEYANASGSILS
+239 SPEYAYASGSS
-252 GTSRADQSSQKKT
+252 PGRTNRAGQGGQKKP
-265 GKKGRKTS
+265 GKKGAKS
-273 VKRKTGVQND
+273 PAKRKTGIQND
-283 SRKRKRRKRRLFLSL
+283 SKKRKRKNRRLFLSL
-298 LLPAILVLGTAAVL
+298 LLPAVLVLGTAAVL

-376 PESSRQTFSPDD
+376 PESSQQSFFPDE
-388 KSPNPD
+388 KSSNRD
-394 STGWENIDR
+394 SAGWENI
-403 VSAGQSN
+403 
-410 TSWKK
+410 
-415 VGRVSADQSNT
+415 
-426 SWKKAGRVSAG
+426 GRVSAG
-437 QSNTAWKKAGR
+437 RNRTARKEASR
-448 DSLNRGKATDS
+448 DSLNREKAADS
-459 PSVEATRYLSGQAAY
+459 PAVGATRFLAGQAGY
-474 SSSSSAAALISLR
+474 SSAVPAALISLR

-501 LIGKSPEKADIILP
+501 LIGKNPDKADIILP
-515 SDTVSRVHAR
+515 SETVSRVHAR

-580 EAKAAYSSRAA
+580 EANAAYSSRAA

>member
-145 DHNDPAAASL
+145 DHSDPAAAAL

-174 ETLLLP
+174 EALLLP
-180 NPAADPAA
+180 NPASNPAADPAA
-188 DSAADPD
+188 VPD
-195 YGFGPERTQFDQKIR
+195 YGFRQEGTLPDQKIR
-210 AADSV
+210 TGDSV
-215 SQLSDVY
+215 SKSDDLY
-222 ASYDPADRKKL
+222 APFEPAGRENL
-233 KSGGGK
+233 KSGRGK
-239 SPEYANASGSILS
+239 SPEYAYASGSSLS
-252 GTSRADQSSQKKT
+252 GTSRAGQSSQKKT
-265 GKKGRKTS
+265 GKKGGKSPAR
-273 VKRKTGVQND
+273 RKTGTQNNNQ
-283 SRKRKRRKRRLFLSL
+283 KRKRRNRRLFLSL

-334 WMIHNTIER
+334 WIIHNTIER

-376 PESSRQTFSPDD
+376 PESSQQSFFPDE
-388 KSPNPD
+388 KSSNRD
-394 STGWENIDR
+394 SAGWENI
-403 VSAGQSN
+403 
-410 TSWKK
+410 
-415 VGRVSADQSNT
+415 
-426 SWKKAGRVSAG
+426 GRVSAG
-437 QSNTAWKKAGR
+437 RNRTARKEASR
-448 DSLNRGKATDS
+448 DSLNREKAANS
-459 PSVEATRYLSGQAAY
+459 PAVDATRFLAGQAGY
-474 SSSSSAAALISLR
+474 SSAVPAALISLR

-501 LIGKSPEKADIILP
+501 LIGKNPDKADIILP
-515 SDTVSRVHAR
+515 SETVSRVHAR

-580 EAKAAYSSRAA
+580 EANAAYSSRAA

>member
-145 DHNDPAAASL
+145 DHSDPAAAAL

-174 ETLLLP
+174 EALLLP
-180 NPAADPAA
+180 NPASNPAADPAA
-188 DSAADPD
+188 VPD
-195 YGFGPERTQFDQKIR
+195 YGFRQEGTLPDQKIR
-210 AADSV
+210 TGDSV
-215 SQLSDVY
+215 SKSDDLY
-222 ASYDPADRKKL
+222 APFEPAGRENL
-233 KSGGGK
+233 KSGRGK
-239 SPEYANASGSILS
+239 SPEYAYASGSS
-252 GTSRADQSSQKKT
+252 PGRTNRAGQGGQKKP
-265 GKKGRKTS
+265 GKKGAKS
-273 VKRKTGVQND
+273 PAKRKTGIQND
-283 SRKRKRRKRRLFLSL
+283 SKKRKRKKRRLFLSL

-334 WMIHNTIER
+334 WIIHNTIER

-376 PESSRQTFSPDD
+376 PESSQQSFFPDE
-388 KSPNPD
+388 KSSNRD
-394 STGWENIDR
+394 STGWENI
-403 VSAGQSN
+403 
-410 TSWKK
+410 
-415 VGRVSADQSNT
+415 
-426 SWKKAGRVSAG
+426 GRVSAG
-437 QSNTAWKKAGR
+437 RNRTARKEASR
-448 DSLNRGKATDS
+448 DSLNREKATDS
-459 PSVEATRYLSGQAAY
+459 PAVGATRFLAGQAGY
-474 SSSSSAAALISLR
+474 SSAVPAALISLR

-501 LIGKSPEKADIILP
+501 LIGKNPDKADIILP
-515 SDTVSRVHAR
+515 SETVSRVHAR

-580 EAKAAYSSRAA
+580 EANAAYSSRAA

>member
-145 DHNDPAAASL
+145 DHSDPAAAAL

-174 ETLLLP
+174 EALLLP
-180 NPAADPAA
+180 NPASNPAADPAA
-188 DSAADPD
+188 VPD
-195 YGFGPERTQFDQKIR
+195 YGFRQEGTLPDQKIR
-210 AADSV
+210 TGDSV
-215 SQLSDVY
+215 SKSDDLY
-222 ASYDPADRKKL
+222 APFEPAGRENL
-233 KSGGGK
+233 KSGRGK
-239 SPEYANASGSILS
+239 SPEYAYASGSS
-252 GTSRADQSSQKKT
+252 PGRTNRAGQGGQKKP
-265 GKKGRKTS
+265 GKKGAKS
-273 VKRKTGVQND
+273 PAKRKTEIQND
-283 SRKRKRRKRRLFLSL
+283 SKKRKRKKRRLFLSL

-334 WMIHNTIER
+334 WIIHNTIER

-370 KEAYAQ
+370 KEAYSQ
-376 PESSRQTFSPDD
+376 PESSQQSFFPDE
-388 KSPNPD
+388 KSSNRD
-394 STGWENIDR
+394 SAGWENI
-403 VSAGQSN
+403 
-410 TSWKK
+410 
-415 VGRVSADQSNT
+415 
-426 SWKKAGRVSAG
+426 GRVSAG
-437 QSNTAWKKAGR
+437 RNRTARKEASR
-448 DSLNRGKATDS
+448 DSLNREIAADS
-459 PSVEATRYLSGQAAY
+459 PAVDATRFLAGQAGY
-474 SSSSSAAALISLR
+474 SSAVPAALISLR

-501 LIGKSPEKADIILP
+501 LIGKNPDKADIILP
-515 SDTVSRVHAR
+515 SETVSRVHAR

-580 EAKAAYSSRAA
+580 EANAAYSSRAA

>member
-145 DHNDPAAASL
+145 DHNDPAAAAL

-174 ETLLLP
+174 EALLLP
-180 NPAADPAA
+180 NPASNPAADPAA
-188 DSAADPD
+188 VPD
-195 YGFGPERTQFDQKIR
+195 YGFRQEGTLPDQKIR
-210 AADSV
+210 TGDSV
-215 SQLSDVY
+215 SKSDDLY
-222 ASYDPADRKKL
+222 APFEPAGRENL
-233 KSGGGK
+233 KSGRGK
-239 SPEYANASGSILS
+239 SPEYAYASGSS
-252 GTSRADQSSQKKT
+252 PGRTNRAGQGGQKKP
-265 GKKGRKTS
+265 GKKGAKS
-273 VKRKTGVQND
+273 PAKRKTGIQND
-283 SRKRKRRKRRLFLSL
+283 SKKRKRKKRRLFLSL

-334 WMIHNTIER
+334 WIIHNTIER

-376 PESSRQTFSPDD
+376 PESSQQSFFPDE
-388 KSPNPD
+388 KSSNRD
-394 STGWENIDR
+394 SAGWENI
-403 VSAGQSN
+403 
-410 TSWKK
+410 
-415 VGRVSADQSNT
+415 
-426 SWKKAGRVSAG
+426 GRVSAG
-437 QSNTAWKKAGR
+437 RNRTARKEASR
-448 DSLNRGKATDS
+448 DSLKREKATDS
-459 PSVEATRYLSGQAAY
+459 PAVDATRFLAGQAGY
-474 SSSSSAAALISLR
+474 SSAVPAALISLR

-501 LIGKSPEKADIILP
+501 LIGKNPDKADIILP
-515 SDTVSRVHAR
+515 SETVSRVHAR

-580 EAKAAYSSRAA
+580 EANAAYSSRAA

>member
-103 LEPEFVFLGPGQDQI
+103 LEPEFVFHGPGQDQI

-145 DHNDPAAASL
+145 DHSDPAAAAL

-174 ETLLLP
+174 EALLLP
-180 NPAADPAA
+180 NPASNPAADPAA
-188 DSAADPD
+188 VPD
-195 YGFGPERTQFDQKIR
+195 YGFRQEGTLPDQKIR
-210 AADSV
+210 TGDSV
-215 SQLSDVY
+215 SKSDDLY
-222 ASYDPADRKKL
+222 APFEPAGRENL
-233 KSGGGK
+233 KSGRGK
-239 SPEYANASGSILS
+239 SPEYAYASGSS
-252 GTSRADQSSQKKT
+252 PGRTNRAGQGGQKKP
-265 GKKGRKTS
+265 GKKGAKS
-273 VKRKTGVQND
+273 PAKRKTGIQND
-283 SRKRKRRKRRLFLSL
+283 SKKRKRKKRRLFLSL

-334 WMIHNTIER
+334 WIIHNTIER

-376 PESSRQTFSPDD
+376 PESSQQSFFPDE
-388 KSPNPD
+388 KSSNRD
-394 STGWENIDR
+394 SAGWENI
-403 VSAGQSN
+403 
-410 TSWKK
+410 
-415 VGRVSADQSNT
+415 
-426 SWKKAGRVSAG
+426 GRVSAG
-437 QSNTAWKKAGR
+437 RNRTARKEASR
-448 DSLNRGKATDS
+448 DSLNREKAANS
-459 PSVEATRYLSGQAAY
+459 PAVDATRFLAGQAGY
-474 SSSSSAAALISLR
+474 SSAVPAALISLR

-501 LIGKSPEKADIILP
+501 LIGKNPDKADIILP
-515 SDTVSRVHAR
+515 SETVSRVHAR

-580 EAKAAYSSRAA
+580 EANAAYSSRAA

>member
-145 DHNDPAAASL
+145 DHSDPAAAAL

-174 ETLLLP
+174 EALLLP
-180 NPAADPAA
+180 NPASNPAADPAA
-188 DSAADPD
+188 VPD
-195 YGFGPERTQFDQKIR
+195 YGFRQEGTLPDQKIR
-210 AADSV
+210 TGDSV
-215 SQLSDVY
+215 SKSDDLY
-222 ASYDPADRKKL
+222 APFEPAGRENL
-233 KSGGGK
+233 KSGRGK
-239 SPEYANASGSILS
+239 SPEYAYASGSS
-252 GTSRADQSSQKKT
+252 PGRTNRAGQGGQKKP
-265 GKKGRKTS
+265 GKKGAKS
-273 VKRKTGVQND
+273 PAKRKTGIQND
-283 SRKRKRRKRRLFLSL
+283 SKKRKRKKRRLFLSL

-334 WMIHNTIER
+334 WIIHNTIER

-376 PESSRQTFSPDD
+376 PESSQQSFFPDE
-388 KSPNPD
+388 KSSNRD
-394 STGWENIDR
+394 SAGWENI
-403 VSAGQSN
+403 
-410 TSWKK
+410 
-415 VGRVSADQSNT
+415 
-426 SWKKAGRVSAG
+426 GRVSAG
-437 QSNTAWKKAGR
+437 RNRTARKEASR
-448 DSLNRGKATDS
+448 DGLKREKATDS
-459 PSVEATRYLSGQAAY
+459 PAVDATRFLAGQAGY
-474 SSSSSAAALISLR
+474 SSAVPAALISLR

-501 LIGKSPEKADIILP
+501 LIGKNPDKADIILP
-515 SDTVSRVHAR
+515 SETVSRVHAR

-580 EAKAAYSSRAA
+580 EANAAYSSRAA

>member
-145 DHNDPAAASL
+145 DHSDPAAAAL

-174 ETLLLP
+174 EALLLP
-180 NPAADPAA
+180 NPASNPAADPAA
-188 DSAADPD
+188 VPD
-195 YGFGPERTQFDQKIR
+195 YGFRQEGTLPDQKIR
-210 AADSV
+210 TGDSV
-215 SQLSDVY
+215 SKSDDLY
-222 ASYDPADRKKL
+222 APFEPAGRENL
-233 KSGGGK
+233 KSGRGK
-239 SPEYANASGSILS
+239 SPEYAYASGSS
-252 GTSRADQSSQKKT
+252 PGRTNRAGQGGQKKP
-265 GKKGRKTS
+265 GKKGAKS
-273 VKRKTGVQND
+273 PAKRKTGIQND
-283 SRKRKRRKRRLFLSL
+283 SKKRKRKNRRLFLSL
-298 LLPAILVLGTAAVL
+298 LLPAVLVLGTAAVL

-334 WMIHNTIER
+334 WIIHNTIER

-376 PESSRQTFSPDD
+376 PESSQQSFFPDE
-388 KSPNPD
+388 KSSNRD
-394 STGWENIDR
+394 SAGWENI
-403 VSAGQSN
+403 
-410 TSWKK
+410 
-415 VGRVSADQSNT
+415 
-426 SWKKAGRVSAG
+426 GRVSAG
-437 QSNTAWKKAGR
+437 RNRTARKEASR
-448 DSLNRGKATDS
+448 DSLNREKAANS
-459 PSVEATRYLSGQAAY
+459 PAVDATRFLAGQAGY
-474 SSSSSAAALISLR
+474 SSAVPAALISLR

-501 LIGKSPEKADIILP
+501 LIGKNPDKADIILP
-515 SDTVSRVHAR
+515 SETVSRVHAR

-580 EAKAAYSSRAA
+580 EANAAYSSRAA